1 MKFSVTGQGKGDL
14 LIQVTAWSGLTIL
27 TVMYDKVESEF
38 LTAGVLSLVSNSS
51 LTVVMKI

>member
-1 MKFSVTGQGKGDL
+1 MA
-14 LIQVTAWSGLTIL
+14 AWAGLTIL

-38 LTAGVLSLVSNSS
+38 LTAGVLFFVSNSS